1 MRFIVWNVY
10 FILIND
16 PVDASN
22 VLLDNN
28 QQMLIQFKETKRG
41 IKNRDEFVAKNSK
54 LMRLR

>member
-16 PVDASN
+16 PIDASN

-28 QQMLIQFKETKRG
+28 QQMLIQITETKRG
-41 IKNRDEFVAKNSK
+41 IENRD
-54 LMRLR
+54 